1 MTRADMEKHAV
12 SHEQAASLHQA
23 GRIAEA
29 AAMYRDLLEQHPQD
43 AELLILFGMAQF
55 QLGREDEARKAW
67 RKSLAVEAPAPT
79 KLRAIANMMMAGGGK
94 VQFLDFVVDLTV
106 PDWPQGVAPSPN
118 DRHMIIAL
126 ARGLVTH
133 KRVAAALKLLD
144 SVLPNLEADTV
155 KVPEAIMLAADQL
168 DSDLPDHMTES
179 DFVICAAAI
188 MLDAGNADKVAAI
201 LRPWTSRP
209 GAVDTGLIVV
219 HAAAAH
225 RAGHQKESRDLV
237 RRVAEAVP
245 IHLTAKEPGQLM
257 LIGVLN
263 WIPYTIKDIITP
275 AVFHF
280 SANTPGILAIK
291 LSHQYRFLS
300 IFPKAQ
306 SALRAL
312 AKAPKPELI
321 LNNWVNAEGLSTPG
335 TFEFIAGFSDRLGLP
350 VLNHPSKVVQTT
362 RLKNAERLAGVAN
375 LVIPRLIRFANNSE
389 MREQT
394 IRHIGEA
401 VGFPVIIRGLFAQ
414 EGIGA
419 EKIDSPKELSRHLAT
434 LPDSQLYAIEYIHNP
449 VPEGAYRKMRAAVIG
464 GELFMLNVY
473 FGGLW
478 NVHRKDGGNLRAFD
492 ANGTA
497 RAFAQKI
504 LSRPEE
510 ALGKPAMTTL
520 HEIRARTPLDVFGI
534 DFDLLPDGR
543 LLFFE
548 ANAAMGLHMREGE
561 DLPETLLGMRTAYR
575 RLFENPPPPPSPGRL
590 D

>member
-1 MTRADMEKHAV
+1 MPRAETEKHAV
-12 SHEQAASLHQA
+12 SHEQAASLQRM
-23 GRIAEA
+23 GRVAEA
-29 AAMYRDLLEQHPQD
+29 AAMCRVLLEQHPHD
-43 AELLILFGMAQF
+43 AELLTLFGTTQF
-55 QLGREDEARKAW
+55 QLGREDEARSAW
-67 RKSLAVEAPAPT
+67 RKSLAAEAPAPT
-79 KLRAIANMMMAGGGK
+79 RLRAIANMMMAAGGK
-94 VQFLDFVVDLTV
+94 LQSLDFVADLTV
-106 PDWPQGVAPSPN
+106 PDWPQGVALNPS

-133 KRVAAALKLLD
+133 KRMTAAVRLLD
-144 SVLPNLEADTV
+144 SVLPNLGADSAKPPETIMVAANKLDSELPDLMTEAD
-155 KVPEAIMLAADQL
+155 
-168 DSDLPDHMTES
+168 
-179 DFVICAAAI
+179 FVTCAAAI
-188 MLDAGNADKVAAI
+188 MLDAGNADKAITI

-209 GAVDTGLIVV
+209 GVVDTGLIVV
-219 HAAAAH
+219 HAAAAYS
-225 RAGHQKESRDLV
+225 AGHQKESRDLA

-263 WIPYTIKDIITP
+263 WIPQAIKGIITP

-280 SANTPGILAIK
+280 SANTPGILAVK
-291 LSHQYRFLS
+291 LSREYRFLS

-312 AKAPKPELI
+312 AKAPKPQLI

-335 TFEFIAGFSDRLGLP
+335 TLDFIAGFADRLGLP
-350 VLNHPSKVVQTT
+350 VLNHPSKVVETT

-389 MREQT
+389 IREQT
-394 IRHIGEA
+394 VRHIGEA

-419 EKIDSPKELSRHLAT
+419 EKIDSPEELSRHLAT
-434 LPDSQLYAIEYIHNP
+434 LPDSQLYAIEYIYNP
-449 VPEGAYRKMRAAVIG
+449 VAEGAFRKMRAAVIG

-473 FGGLW
+473 FGALW
-478 NVHRKDGGNLRAFD
+478 NVHRKDGGNLTAFD

-497 RAFAQKI
+497 RAFAQKV

-520 HEIRARTPLDVFGI
+520 REIRARTPLDVFGI

-561 DLPETLLGMRTAYR
+561 DLPETLLGMRAAYR
-575 RLFENPPPPPSPGRL
+575 RLFGNPPAPPSGRL
-590 D
+590 N